1 MSDTIRFTYNADT
14 HVTTCIRQGKY
25 RRYTGIA
32 KCHPQDWDFES
43 KLVGEQYAYTRSVI
57 AKLVAQRDEYKAQLK
72 ILKHLYSILKQNKNV
87 NEKSTECYTIRR
99 QIKLLER
106 DLKEVKNLIC
116 DLKEI
121 LYNTIKGKDEF
132 YAKVRKSREVEN

>member
-1 MSDTIRFTYNADT
+1 MSNTIRFTYNADT

-43 KLVGEQYAYTRSVI
+43 SLVGEQYAYTLSII
-57 AKLVAQRDEYKAQLK
+57 AELVAQRDEYKAQLK
-72 ILKHLYSILKQNKNV
+72 ILKHLYSILKQNKKV
-87 NEKSTECYTIRR
+87 TEKSIECYTIRR

-106 DLKEVKNLIC
+106 DLKEIKNLIY
-116 DLKEI
+116 DSREVLH
-121 LYNTIKGKDEF
+121 NTIKGKDEF
-132 YAKVRKSREVEN
+132 YAKVRKSREEEN